1 MSRPVSTLRLI
12 WRFITSDLR
21 AGLVL
26 VLVTVLAAGLLTA
39 WPRALDRISGTVL
52 ETGIRD
58 TNASTRDLTATTT
71 AISYGG
77 AAGGTTQLEGEA
89 AEVLGAIDVE
99 LHRIRAAL
107 PQPLTS
113 FVAAGHFEKVSV
125 EVPIAGA
132 ADSDIRFSRV
142 QLVTD
147 PYLQEQVELSR
158 GRWPDPFVGPE
169 LTEPDAQN
177 EYFGWVDPEEPIEVT
192 LEESSAAR
200 LDWNI
205 GETRS
210 ADAFQLP
217 ALHLVGTYSV
227 LNPDDGYWVHSTLGA
242 GPRIIDDPDL
252 GITVTAAAH
261 MTPVRYA
268 SLETFP
274 LGTRTNFWFPL
285 EPADIAFEDVTDL
298 TSQLRGFTA
307 ARHEIQGPITFSS
320 ELLATLDAVVREV
333 GALRSAVAFLASGAL
348 AAIATVLIA
357 AVQSMQDRRRR
368 ELALL
373 RARGGS
379 GRQLRAL
386 MAGLGLILG
395 LPAAAVGWSA
405 ASLLVPTQVPTAGL
419 GLAVLAGLAPAVVLA
434 WAVPSAGLRSTQ
446 RSDAPRS
453 SKLRWLVELLVV
465 AVAAIAVILVLSR
478 PIDRTTIDVDPLL
491 AAVPALLAI
500 VVAILALRVTP
511 VLLRSVLSLAK
522 AGRGPAAFLGL
533 ARATRAASGRLIP
546 LLALVIAVSVTVLSG
561 ALLTSVRAGL
571 ESQSWNISGGDVRV
585 SGPIIAQETVAGVE
599 QLPPVRAATTI
610 ADFGSASVR
619 TGTDKSQI
627 HLLVADSGRLSSVQH
642 QIPNWE
648 LPQDFAQTADG
659 SVPVVMSEVLA
670 ERIGT
675 QAQLILDSEVL
686 DLDVRATRSSVPGA
700 RDTASWLLADAGV
713 VEALTGKTFAPRIL
727 LIDLDDAWLETAS
740 QQERND
746 LAEQIETLVGPAL
759 FEFRAADA
767 ASQTDAPGVAGLY
780 GTLQIVMIVA
790 GVMGALTLLVTE
802 VNAARARE
810 QTAAVLKV
818 LGMRSKRLAIM
829 TAWEIGSW
837 AMVGLISG
845 FGLGLGAAELAT
857 RVVDLG
863 AFLGTDAIHTVYDA
877 GWLTLT
883 VVGFVMI
890 VAATSFVAATVGR
903 RADAAA
909 MLRQVEERAR

>member
-1 MSRPVSTLRLI
+1 MNRPVSTLRLI
-12 WRFITSDLR
+12 RRFITSDLR
-21 AGLVL
+21 AGIVL

-39 WPRALDRISGTVL
+39 WPRALDRISGSVL

-58 TNASTRDLTATTT
+58 TSASTRDLTATTT
-71 AISYGG
+71 VFGYGSAEDG
-77 AAGGTTQLEGEA
+77 ATELEDGA
-89 AEVLGAIDVE
+89 AEVLGRIDADLNRV
-99 LHRIRAAL
+99 RADL
-107 PQPLTS
+107 PQPLAS
-113 FVAAGHFEKVSV
+113 FVESGRFEKVSV
-125 EVPIAGA
+125 EVPISGA
-132 ADSDIRFSRV
+132 PGSDVRYPRV

-158 GRWPDPFVGPE
+158 GRWPDPLVDPVLVYG
-169 LTEPDAQN
+169 DIQN
-177 EYFGWVDPEEPIEVT
+177 ENFGWVDPEQPIEVT

-217 ALHLVGTYSV
+217 ALQLVGTYSV
-227 LNPDDGYWVHSTLGA
+227 HNPDDGYWAHSTLGA

-261 MTPVRYA
+261 VTPVRYA

-285 EPADIAFEDVTDL
+285 EPAEIAFEDVADL

-333 GALRSAVAFLASGAL
+333 GALRSVVAFLASGAL

-357 AVQSMQDRRRR
+357 AAQSMQDRRRR

-379 GRQLRAL
+379 GRQLRVL

-395 LPAAAVGWSA
+395 LPAAAVGWVVS
-405 ASLLVPTQVPTAGL
+405 SLLVPTQVPTAGL
-419 GLAVLAGLAPAVVLA
+419 GLAVLVGLAPALVLA
-434 WAVPSAGLRSTQ
+434 WAVPAAGVRSAR

-453 SKLRWLVELLVV
+453 SKLRWLVEMLVV

-478 PIDRTTIDVDPLL
+478 PIDRRTIDVDPLL

-500 VVAILALRVTP
+500 VVAIAALRVAP
-511 VLLRSVLSLAK
+511 FLLSSVLSLAK

-561 ALLTSVRAGL
+561 TLLTSVWAGL
-571 ESQSWNISGGDVRV
+571 ESQSWNTAGGDLRV
-585 SGPIIAQETVAGVE
+585 SGPIIAQETVTDVE
-599 QLPPVRAATTI
+599 ELVPVRAATTI

-627 HLLVADSGRLSSVQH
+627 HLLVADSDRLSSVQH
-642 QIPNWE
+642 QIPGWE
-648 LPQDFAQTADG
+648 LPQDFAQTTDG
-659 SVPVVMSEVLA
+659 NVPVVMSEVLA

-686 DLDVRATRSSVPGA
+686 DLDVRATRSNVPGA
-700 RDTASWLLADAGV
+700 RDTTNWLLADAGV
-713 VEALTGKTFAPRIL
+713 IEALTGKTFAPRIL

-740 QQERND
+740 QRERDN
-746 LAEQIETLVGPAL
+746 LAEQIETQVGPAL

-767 ASQTDAPGVAGLY
+767 VNQTDSPGVAGLY

-829 TAWEIGSW
+829 TVWEIGSW
-837 AMVGLISG
+837 ALVGLISG

-863 AFLGTDAIHTVYDA
+863 AFLGTDDIHTAYDA
-877 GWLTLT
+877 GWLVLT
-883 VVGFVMI
+883 VVGFVVI
-890 VAATSFVAATVGR
+890 VAATSIVASRVGR
-903 RADAAA
+903 RADPAA
-909 MLRQVEERAR
+909 MLRQVEE